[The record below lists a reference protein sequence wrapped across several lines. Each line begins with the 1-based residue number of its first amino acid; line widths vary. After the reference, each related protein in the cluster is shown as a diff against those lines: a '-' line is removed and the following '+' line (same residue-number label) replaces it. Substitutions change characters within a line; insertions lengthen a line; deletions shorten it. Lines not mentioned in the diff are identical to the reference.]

1 MISYPALRSGFDQA
15 AELFLEDAMQA
26 KWVVLVL
33 VLGLTTTLVNLAIL
47 VGHIATP
54 ASARAGINASRL
66 LDDEDF
72 TDSLTKIIRKTVR
85 DYCTV
90 GKRNG
95 IDC

>member
-1 MISYPALRSGFDQA
+1 
-15 AELFLEDAMQA
+15 MQA

-33 VLGLTTTLVNLAIL
+33 VFGLAMTLVNLAIFA
-47 VGHIATP
+47 GYIATP
-54 ASARAGINASRL
+54 ANARTGINASQL
-66 LDDEDF
+66 LDDDDF
-72 TDSLTKIIRKTVR
+72 TGGLTKIIRKTVR